1 MIYIITAVDLGLTAL
16 FAILNSKV
24 WGGFAYFVLSLLL
37 LLSLAWGVY
46 LIIKYVKEFRP
57 ELQKDYAE
65 FKAEK
70 INKAGITAEE
80 FEENEK
86 IYKKQFNR
94 ACLKQK
100 LAKWAVIAFC
110 FAVAISFVA
119 GIVLYK

>member
-46 LIIKYVKEFRP
+46 LIIKYVKEFKP

-100 LAKWAVIAFC
+100 LVKWAVIAFC

>member
-1 MIYIITAVDLGLTAL
+1 MYIITAVDLGLTAL

-46 LIIKYVKEFRP
+46 LTFRYFKVFRV

-70 INKAGITAEE
+70 INKAGISIEE
-80 FEENEK
+80 FEANEK
-86 IYKKQFNR
+86 TYRKQFNR
-94 ACLKQK
+94 SCLKQK
-100 LAKWAVIAFC
+100 LAKWAIIVFC
-110 FAVAISFVA
+110 FAVAGSFIA
-119 GIVLYK
+119 GLVLYR